1 MLHDSIKDKARA
13 GIVEKSIEI
22 LRAHGKDEKEIKEMM
37 LKDFS
42 IKEETLNELLG
53 VGRPKGF

>member
-13 GIVEKSIEI
+13 RIVEKSIEI